1 MYELVLTEGKG
12 AGLVTVVDIPA
23 GTLLVSE
30 PPALRVTLMGGDLS
44 PMAGVDVS
52 RQFCRQGFFLLV
64 ESS

>member
-1 MYELVLTEGKG
+1 MFKLKFIEGKG
-12 AGLVTVVDIPA
+12 LGLLTVADIPA

-52 RQFCRQGFFLLV
+52 RQFCRLGDALFI
-64 ESS
+64 